1 MKNVGTSGVERK
13 KGIVVAYGELF
24 LKSEGVR
31 KLFKKTLIHNI
42 IFFLKKA
49 NLDFKFFPFRERIF
63 IETKEAK
70 KTLSIIKNIVGLSW
84 FADGFFF
91 ALPGAQGNPEQSRRV
106 EKAGLK
112 EFSNFVAKNHQ
123 NWIKKGET
131 FALRLKNNLKE
142 SREKIIREVAKG
154 IKRKVNLSKPK
165 REIFIEAKKE
175 GWFLY
180 FKKRRGLGGLP
191 AGTGGRVLTLISG
204 GIDSPVAGFLTAKRG
219 AENIWLHFHSFPLVS
234 RASIEKVKELAQV
247 FLNYQP
253 RLKIYFVPFA
263 KAQMEIKTKTP
274 AKYRIL
280 LYRRLMLKIAEII
293 AMKEN
298 CEALV
303 TGESLGQVSSQ
314 TLPNIGLIEDGIKI
328 PVFRP
333 LIGQDKEEIIDLAK
347 KIKTYQI
354 SIKPQEDCCTLFTP
368 KHPTAKGKLEIIKKL
383 EKELKIREMVKK
395 TLEKTEIE
403 EI

>member
-1 MKNVGTSGVERK
+1 MKNISIK
-13 KGIVVAYGELF
+13 KGILIAYGELF

-31 KLFKKTLIHNI
+31 RIFKKKLFHNI
-42 IFFLKKA
+42 IFFLKKG
-49 NLDFKFFPFRERIF
+49 NLAFNFFPFHERIF
-63 IETKEAK
+63 VATAETK
-70 KTLSIIKNIVGLSW
+70 KTLPIIKNIFGLSW
-84 FADGFFF
+84 FTDGFFF
-91 ALPGAQGNPEQSRRV
+91 ALRGAQGNPEQSRRV

-123 NWIKKGET
+123 NWIKDKET
-131 FALRLKNNLKE
+131 FAIRLKNNSKE
-142 SREKIIREVAKG
+142 SREKIIKEIAKG

-180 FKKRRGLGGLP
+180 FKKRKGRGGLP
-191 AGTGGRVLTLISG
+191 VGSGGKVLSLLSG
-204 GIDSPVAGFLTAKRG
+204 GIDSPVASFLTAKRG
-219 AENIWLHFHSFPLVS
+219 AENVWLHFHSFPLVS
-234 RASIEKVKELAQV
+234 RASIEKVKELAKF
-247 FLNYQP
+247 FLSYQP
-253 RLKIYFVPFA
+253 HLKIYFLPFA

-280 LYRRLMLKIAEII
+280 LYRRLMLKIAEEI
-293 AMKEN
+293 AKKEN
-298 CEALV
+298 CQAIV

-333 LIGQDKEEIIDLAK
+333 LIGMDKEEIIDLAK
-347 KIKTYQI
+347 EIKTYSI

-383 EKELKIREMVKK
+383 EKELKIREMIKE
-395 TLEKTEIE
+395 TLEKMEIE